1 MKIFRATCLNCRRNK
16 RALTELSLIR
26 SRDDVLLTT
35 ETPITEGIPVEIPQ
49 YTAIHAENDAR
60 TCIYVKDKSIK
71 YINRHEAT
79 RDEVSIDLIGNRKL
93 TVMYQPKGTKLTKE
107 TSRPMTIGE
116 VRMGDYNSPESST
129 RYRRLQ
135 QWILDQSATERS
147 PDEATHVKGN
157 KLDHIITKDD
167 PENDVIT
174 KIYHNGAVENS
185 GHKCQSISIPLPIL
199 PTPINTKTDYRKLDI
214 EDMLERIG
222 KLPEPKNA
230 DELIN
235 QLESIRQT
243 LKTVRSGNKT
253 RLPLKVLDA

>member
-1 MKIFRATCLNCRRNK
+1 
-16 RALTELSLIR
+16 
-26 SRDDVLLTT
+26 
-35 ETPITEGIPVEIPQ
+35 
-49 YTAIHAENDAR
+49 
-60 TCIYVKDKSIK
+60 
-71 YINRHEAT
+71 
-79 RDEVSIDLIGNRKL
+79 
-93 TVMYQPKGTKLTKE
+93 
-107 TSRPMTIGE
+107 
-116 VRMGDYNSPESST
+116 MGDYNSPESST

-147 PDEATHVKGN
+147 PDEATLVKGN
-157 KLDHIITKDD
+157 KLDLIITKDD

-185 GHKCQSISIPLPIL
+185 DHKCQSISIPLPIL

-222 KLPEPKNA
+222 KLPEPKNT

-253 RLPLKVLDA
+253 RLPLKVLAARRKMNRSKRTSEHTTARLEYRQAFRDHINDEIDKTLDEVETEREYFELNKRGNRKKIIPAITDSEEKRYQDHADIALFLAKQHGEGDLL